1 MPDENEQVKVRREKL
16 DGLRQNG
23 PTPYINRFK
32 PTHRIGQIRK
42 SCEPKSPEE
51 LESNPVRTTVAGRL
65 MTIRNMGKT
74 IFADLRDG
82 TAKIQVMAGKS
93 GLGEE
98 GVAAFAKMD
107 MGDIVGVE
115 GTVFYTRT
123 KELSIKAEKITLLA
137 KSLQPLPEK
146 WHGLTNVETRYR
158 QRYVDLISNEE
169 AREIFVKRARTIAAI
184 RRYLDGLDFL
194 EVETPMM
201 QPIPGGANARPFV
214 THHNALDME
223 LYLRVAPELYL
234 KRLIVGGYDRVYE
247 INRNFRNEGIST
259 MHNPEF
265 TMLEFYMAYADYHD
279 LMDLT
284 EDLLHKVALEVCGAT
299 ALKWMGHDIELSG
312 KYARYPFF
320 EAIEKIGG
328 VPADVVR
335 DWEKGKEWL
344 RGQGVHTEKADK
356 GAKVWEKLFEVAV
369 EPKLVQP
376 TFIYDYPIELS
387 PLAKTKE
394 DDPMLTERFEFYIG
408 CKEIANAYTELNDP
422 EDQHRRFLQQVAM
435 KESGDEESQWMDEDY
450 VTALEYGMPPT
461 GGEGIGIDRLTM
473 LLTGSDSIREV
484 ILFPQ
489 MKNLPKK

>member
-1 MPDENEQVKVRREKL
+1 MIEDSEQVKIRRDKL
-16 DGLRQNG
+16 AEMRKNG
-23 PTPYINRFK
+23 PTPYVNRYK
-32 PTHRIGQIRK
+32 PQHRIGQVRTA
-42 SCEPKSPEE
+42 CESKTKEE
-51 LESNPVRTTVAGRL
+51 LESAPYRTSVAGRL
-65 MTIRNMGKT
+65 MTIRDMGKT

-82 TAKIQVMAGKS
+82 TAKIQIMAGKN

-98 GVAAFAKMD
+98 GLEAFKKFD
-107 MGDIVGVE
+107 IGDIAAVE

-123 KELSIKAEKITLLA
+123 NELSIKAEKITLLA

-169 AREIFVKRARTIAAI
+169 VKEIFVKRAKTISAI
-184 RRYLDGLDFL
+184 RRYLDERGFL

-201 QPIPGGANARPFV
+201 QAIPGGANARPFE
-214 THHNALDME
+214 THHNALDMK
-223 LYLRVAPELYL
+223 LFLRVAPELYL

-284 EDLLHKVALEVCGAT
+284 EDLLNKLSLEVAGT
-299 ALKWMGHDIELSG
+299 TSLKWMGHDIELSG
-312 KYARYPFF
+312 KYARFPFY

-328 VPADVVR
+328 VPVDVIHN
-335 DWEKGKEWL
+335 WEKGKEWL
-344 RGQGVHTEKADK
+344 RVQGVHTEKADK
-356 GAKVWEKLFEVAV
+356 GAKVLEKLFEVAV

-387 PLAKTKE
+387 PLAKSR
-394 DDPMLTERFEFYIG
+394 DDNPALTERFEFYIG
-408 CKEIANAYTELNDP
+408 CKEIANAYTELNDS
-422 EDQHRRFLQQVAM
+422 EDQHKRFMSQVAM
-435 KESGDEESQWMDEDY
+435 KESGDQEAQSMDEDY

-473 LLTGSDSIREV
+473 LLTGQDSIREV

-489 MKNLPKK
+489 LKNLPK